1 VSTRAGWVTGSGG
14 VATRLERWIDVAA
27 LPPGSRHA
35 FDLAVAPFADG
46 SWLTVPVQVLI
57 GSRPRPRLVAIAG
70 VHGDEPEGML
80 ALLDFAERSDPAR
93 LRGTVVL
100 VPVANPPAFAAHQRR
115 SPLDGHDL
123 NRIFPGRVDGT
134 PSERLAYRLVHD
146 LLAGA
151 DLVFTLHSWYATGT
165 VVPHVEV
172 PDGDDDVSR
181 RSWEAAVAAGFRR
194 IRKSGWQAGV
204 LGATAAARGIPV
216 LEAEIGGQG
225 TSTADNRAAYVEH
238 LTRLL
243 RHVGILDGE
252 VSANP
257 NVEVLGRGLVH
268 APVGGMLRPTVGL
281 GNYVEANAVLAVIT
295 NLHGKR
301 LAEMRA
307 PHAGLVVALRRFV
320 SVNPGDLVFALYPRR
335 DESP

>member
-1 VSTRAGWVTGSGG
+1 MALPRQDRVITH
-14 VATRLERWIDVAA
+14 LEEWIDVAN
-27 LPPGSRHA
+27 LPPASRQA
-35 FDLAVAPFADG
+35 FDLSVAPLADG
-46 SWLTVPVQVLI
+46 SWLTVPVEVLV

-93 LRGTVVL
+93 FRGTVVL

-123 NRIFPGRVDGT
+123 NRIFPGRPEGT

-146 LLAGA
+146 ILSGA
-151 DLVFTLHSWYATGT
+151 DLVFTLHSWYATGM

-172 PDGDDDVSR
+172 PDGGDDVSR
-181 RSWEAAVAAGFRR
+181 RSWDAAVAAGFRR
-194 IRKSGWQAGV
+194 IRRSGWQPGV
-204 LGATAAARGIPV
+204 LGVTAVERSIPV

-225 TSTADNRAAYVEH
+225 TSTAENRTAYVEH

-243 RHVGILDGE
+243 RHLGILDGD
-252 VSANP
+252 VPPNP
-257 NVEVLGRGLVH
+257 NVEILGRGLVH
-268 APVGGMLRPTVGL
+268 APVGGMLRPQVAL
-281 GNYVEANAVLAVIT
+281 GDYVEAGAVLAVIT
-295 NLHGKR
+295 NLHGEP
-301 LAEMRA
+301 LVEIRA
-307 PHAGLVVALRRFV
+307 PHGGLIAAVRHFV

-335 DESP
+335 